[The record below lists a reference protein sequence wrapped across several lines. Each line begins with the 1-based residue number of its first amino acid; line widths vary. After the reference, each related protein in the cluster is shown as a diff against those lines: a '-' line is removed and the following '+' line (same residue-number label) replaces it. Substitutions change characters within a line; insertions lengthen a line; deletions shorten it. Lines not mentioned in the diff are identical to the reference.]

1 VASNSKRSRDD
12 ETKFT
17 EAEKNWN
24 LEKLYEDLRAA
35 KQRCGSA
42 KRKILTDTEKCHLRG
57 LLCRYSPEE
66 IANERGVGFGTVN
79 DALSKTLYCYI
90 EELLDYKKKIRYWE
104 NVPDF
109 LEQAGYK
116 IQRSE
121 QFQPNYPLPDEK
133 ENILEASHKI
143 GATSF
148 LEYFSKSID
157 QLKSKDLDVRIGA
170 IATLG
175 TLAKYSSPSE
185 HWTIME
191 YLAAFIRSNAPWK
204 EEDERSSQLRG
215 DIQAALSVIGGR
227 DLQKNLLNHCLNLSY
242 TNIKMAD
249 LTEAKLQGINF
260 FGANLQ
266 DAKLFKANL
275 ERANLS
281 QAKLQDAVLGIAN
294 LREAIL
300 FRANLERAFLC
311 QAKLPD
317 TDLREANLERTNFGG
332 ANLYRAILFRANL
345 ERANLR
351 GAILQEAVFSEA
363 KLQGADFGNANL
375 QYAKLLEADL
385 QGANLNGVNVQGA
398 DFRRAKNLTS
408 EQIKLACGDSK
419 TILSEN
425 IERPA
430 HWM

>member
-1 VASNSKRSRDD
+1 MASNSKRSRDD

-57 LLCRYSPEE
+57 LLCRYSPEA

-116 IQRSE
+116 IQRYE

-227 DLQKNLLNHCLNLSY
+227 DSDKDAPKQRLDLR
-242 TNIKMAD
+242 NID
-249 LTEAKLQGINF
+249 IREAKLT
-260 FGANLQ
+260 GANLQ
-266 DAKLFKANL
+266 RVNFNGANL
-275 ERANLS
+275 KKVIFNGANLQRAQLMRANL
-281 QAKLQDAVLGIAN
+281 Q
-294 LREAIL
+294 EAQLI
-300 FRANLERAFLC
+300 RANLQWTFLNRT
-311 QAKLPD
+311 KLQ
-317 TDLREANLERTNFGG
+317 
-332 ANLYRAILFRANL
+332 
-345 ERANLR
+345 
-351 GAILQEAVFSEA
+351 GAILQKA
-363 KLQGADFGNANL
+363 KLQRAFLKGANLQGAFLSGADFSGASIESF
-375 QYAKLLEADL
+375 QIESAD
-385 QGANLNGVNVQGA
+385 
-398 DFRRAKNLTS
+398 
-408 EQIKLACGDSK
+408 GDSTTRLPK
-419 TILSEN
+419 HLNLPI
-425 IERPA
+425 
-430 HWM
+430 HWMQAAWDKGTVLQWLLIKKRSSLT